1 MFTIGEII
9 QSKIEEKE
17 KKQTEIEKSQDE
29 IALED
34 GQKFL
39 AEHRIGY
46 LVMSSAKP
54 EIIKLIAPG
63 IEMKPY
69 IAGYQIWVATEKEWF
84 ALDMER
90 VGYTVIAKVDDRLRV
105 LEDFYKGPN
114 YF

>member
-9 QSKIEEKE
+9 ESKNEEK
-17 KKQTEIEKSQDE
+17 KKRRVEIKKNQNE

-39 AEHRIGY
+39 AEHQVGY
-46 LVMSSAKP
+46 IVVSSAKP
-54 EIIKLIAPG
+54 EIIKLVAPG

-69 IAGYQIWVATEKEWF
+69 IAGYQIWVATEREWF
-84 ALDMER
+84 ALDMEKI
-90 VGYTVIAKVDDRLRV
+90 GYTVIAKVDEKMKV
-105 LEDFYKGPN
+105 LEDYYKGPN